1 MKTELKKSL
10 IWLVVIATIIVACQK
25 VPLTGRRQ
33 LNLVSD
39 SEINAMSFKE
49 YNTFIKSNK
58 LIRNSPDAEM
68 VRRVGNNI
76 ARAVAQIL
84 KEKKADAML
93 KDFQWEFNLIESKEV
108 NAWCMPGGKVV
119 VYTGILP
126 ITQDEEGLAVVM
138 GHEVAH
144 AIARHGSE
152 RMSQGIVQQL
162 GGVALA
168 VALSTKPVETQNLFL
183 AAYGVGTTVG
193 VMLPFSRSHESE
205 ADQLGL
211 SFMAAAGYNPSVAV
225 DFWQR
230 MSKASGGG
238 KPDEFLS
245 THPSD
250 ARRIADIKKHL
261 PEALKYYKKKGD

>member
-1 MKTELKKSL
+1 MTLKKTL
-10 IWLVVIATIIVACQK
+10 LWVLVLSSIIIACKK

-33 LNLVSD
+33 LNLISD
-39 SEINAMSFKE
+39 SEINSMSFKE
-49 YNTFIKSNK
+49 YNSFIKSNRV
-58 LIRNSPDAEM
+58 IRNSPDAEM
-68 VRRVGNNI
+68 VKRVGENI
-76 ARAVAQIL
+76 SKAVAQIL
-84 KEKKADAML
+84 NEKKQGSML
-93 KDFQWEFNLIESKEV
+93 KDFKWEFNLIESKEV

-119 VYTGILP
+119 VYSGILP
-126 ITQDEEGLAVVM
+126 ITMDEEGLAVVM

-152 RMSQGIVQQL
+152 RMSQGIMQQL

-168 VALSTKPVETQNLFL
+168 VALSSKPAETQQLFL
-183 AAYGVGTTVG
+183 AAYGVGSTVG

-211 SFMAAAGYNPSVAV
+211 SFMAAAGYNPAVAV

-230 MSKASGGG
+230 MSKKSGGQ

-250 ARRIADIKKHL
+250 ANRIADIKKHL
-261 PEALKYYKKKGD
+261 PAAMKYYKKKG